1 MYIAVVKDDK
11 KETVY
16 RAVSKSLVG
25 LTRIFSA
32 LDSAPFIN
40 GVIMQGD
47 SIDNPEYFV
56 PKVVK
61 KGKVIKAKLLYLSNM
76 QDMFHDIVKY
86 SETHGASDLT

>member
-16 RAVSKSLVG
+16 RASSKSLVG

-32 LDSAPFIN
+32 LDSALFIN
-40 GVIMQGD
+40 GVVMQGD

-56 PKVVK
+56 PKVIK
-61 KGKVIKAKLLYLSNM
+61 KGKVTKAKLLYLTNI
-76 QDMFHDIVKY
+76 QEVFKDIVKY
-86 SETHGASDLT
+86 SETHGAHDL